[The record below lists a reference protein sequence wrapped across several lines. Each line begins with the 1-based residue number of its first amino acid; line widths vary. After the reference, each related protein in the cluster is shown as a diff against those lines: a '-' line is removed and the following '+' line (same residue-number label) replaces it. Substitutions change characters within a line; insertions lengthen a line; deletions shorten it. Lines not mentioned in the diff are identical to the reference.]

1 MGLYKTECTRFEG
14 PWRGVDD
21 LELATLSWVH
31 WFNQNRLHS
40 ALEHV
45 PPIEFE
51 AAHHDGAVAACRC
64 GPGSPWRNDMVT
76 TTAAGQL
83 PCPVC
88 SSGFTPIRR
97 QRFCSPAYR
106 QAAWRARQPAP
117 IALSDPGPTG
127 RGSSRRRSPTTPAP
141 SAKRYL
147 AEQWC
152 PDCNHPCRRLGSGG
166 LCPFCEE
173 PITVDE
179 LLGREQNQTTS
190 PANPG

>member
-1 MGLYKTECTRFEG
+1 MVQSEPVAFGSGARAADRVRGGLPRR
-14 PWRGVDD
+14 RG
-21 LELATLSWVH
+21 
-31 WFNQNRLHS
+31 RC
-40 ALEHV
+40 
-45 PPIEFE
+45 
-51 AAHHDGAVAACRC
+51 CRC
-64 GPGSPWRNDMVT
+64 DPGSPWRNDMVT

-97 QRFCSPAYR
+97 QRFCSPACR

-127 RGSSRRRSPTTPAP
+127 RGTSRRSSTVYACPECET
-141 SAKRYL
+141 RYL
-147 AEQWC
+147 AEQRC

-166 LCPFCEE
+166 LCPSCEE

-179 LLGREQNQTTS
+179 LLGREQHQTT
-190 PANPG
+190 NPGNPG

>member
-1 MGLYKTECTRFEG
+1 
-14 PWRGVDD
+14 VDD

-40 ALEHV
+40 ALGHV

-51 AAHHDGAVAACRC
+51 AAYHDGA
-64 GPGSPWRNDMVT
+64 
-76 TTAAGQL
+76 L
-83 PCPVC
+83 LCPVC
-88 SSGFTPIRR
+88 SSGSTPIRR
-97 QRFCSPAYR
+97 QRFFSPACR

-127 RGSSRRRSPTTPAP
+127 RGTSRRSSTVYACPECET
-141 SAKRYL
+141 RYL

-166 LCPFCEE
+166 LCPSCKE
-173 PITVDE
+173 PVTVDE
-179 LLGREQNQTTS
+179 LLGREQNQTT
-190 PANPG
+190 NPGNPG